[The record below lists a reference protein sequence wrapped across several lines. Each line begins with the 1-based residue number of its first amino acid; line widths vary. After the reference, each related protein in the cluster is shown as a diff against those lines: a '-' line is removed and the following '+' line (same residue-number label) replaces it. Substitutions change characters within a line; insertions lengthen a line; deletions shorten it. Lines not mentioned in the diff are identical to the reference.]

1 MNEFIIRLK
10 TSILLIICLYIS
22 TYSSI
27 FLFLI
32 LLFGLNQM
40 IFEFYNL
47 FSKIFKNKKKLFFIS
62 QFVIILLTTYL
73 ITFVWLSLSSE
84 NTPQKIIF
92 FFIITVTISTD
103 IGGYCFGKIF
113 KGKKITKLSPKK
125 TYSGM
130 IGSYLFSILF
140 SFLIFKSF
148 MSINEIIIL
157 SVILSLFSQLGDLLV
172 SFIKRM
178 AKVKDTGN
186 LLPGHGGLLDRFDGL
201 ILALPIGSIL
211 YKII

>member
-1 MNEFIIRLK
+1 
-10 TSILLIICLYIS
+10 
-22 TYSSI
+22 
-27 FLFLI
+27 
-32 LLFGLNQM
+32 
-40 IFEFYNL
+40 
-47 FSKIFKNKKKLFFIS
+47 
-62 QFVIILLTTYL
+62 
-73 ITFVWLSLSSE
+73 
-84 NTPQKIIF
+84 
-92 FFIITVTISTD
+92 
-103 IGGYCFGKIF
+103 
-113 KGKKITKLSPKK
+113 
-125 TYSGM
+125 M